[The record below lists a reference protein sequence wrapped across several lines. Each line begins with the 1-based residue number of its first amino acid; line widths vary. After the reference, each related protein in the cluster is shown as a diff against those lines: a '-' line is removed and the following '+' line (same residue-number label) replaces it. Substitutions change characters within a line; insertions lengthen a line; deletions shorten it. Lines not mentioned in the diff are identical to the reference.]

1 VAQRYWLS
9 WFRLSRVRTKQ
20 DERSTLR
27 KEKEE
32 HEEMIRIAVEVRSGT
47 ARFRVSVQAQSIER
61 ALKIAQMQNPGKDCK
76 VTFPIDAE
84 AFFAKEGNVAST
96 WALGK
101 IVA

>member
-61 ALKIAQMQNPGKDCK
+61 ALEVAQRQNPGKDCK

-84 AFFAKEGNVAST
+84 AFFANEGNVAIT

-101 IVA
+101 LVA

>member
-1 VAQRYWLS
+1 
-9 WFRLSRVRTKQ
+9 
-20 DERSTLR
+20 
-27 KEKEE
+27 
-32 HEEMIRIAVEVRSGT
+32 MIRIAVEVRSGT

-61 ALKIAQMQNPGKDCK
+61 ALEIAQRQNPGKDCK

-84 AFFAKEGNVAST
+84 AFFAKEGNVASP

>member
-9 WFRLSRVRTKQ
+9 WLRLSRVRTKQ

-32 HEEMIRIAVEVRSGT
+32 HEEMITIAVEVRSGT

-61 ALKIAQMQNPGKDCK
+61 ALEIAQRQNPGKACK